1 MKSCGYCGRENDD
14 AAVRCTECGTEIETP
29 QSVPDP
35 KHKSLLRRPSGLV
48 WLFAFI
54 IVLQGI
60 IRLAST
66 PYDPSLGEGD
76 YKRVE
81 AASYLWSSLGVGTIL
96 FAIGFYLRSREKDEN
111 VV

>member
-14 AAVRCTECGTEIETP
+14 AAVCCTECGTEIETP
-29 QSVPDP
+29 RSVPNT
-35 KHKSLLRRPSGLV
+35 KHKSLLRRPSILV
-48 WLFAFI
+48 WLIAFI
-54 IVLQGI
+54 VVVQGM
-60 IRLAST
+60 IRLTSV

-81 AASYLWSSLGVGTIL
+81 AAFYLWSSLGVGGIL
-96 FAIGFYLRSREKDEN
+96 FAFGFYLRSREKKDD